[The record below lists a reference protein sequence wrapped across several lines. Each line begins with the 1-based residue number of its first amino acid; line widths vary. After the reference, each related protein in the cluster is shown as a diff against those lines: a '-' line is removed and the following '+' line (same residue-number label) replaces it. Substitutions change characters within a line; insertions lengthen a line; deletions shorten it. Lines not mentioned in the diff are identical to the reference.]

1 MTNPWDDGP
10 RHESWASNTM
20 LTFIILLVC
29 IVATVVTDIIGE
41 PPNYLVALLGTSAGA
56 FFAALGSDRQK
67 KAAELTEKAERA
79 EVKADQARVVARRAE
94 AKADAVGPGEPLPP
108 DPTEDD
114 PDEVGADR

>member
-20 LTFIILLVC
+20 LTFIMLLVC

-41 PPNYLVALLGTSAGA
+41 PPQYLVALLGTSAGA

-67 KAAELTEKAERA
+67 RNADVGAKAERA
-79 EVKADQARVVARRAE
+79 EVKADRAE
-94 AKADAVGPGEPLPP
+94 ALAKRADRKAEAVGHGEPLPS
-108 DPTEDD
+108 DDD
-114 PDEVGADR
+114 PAEEGADR

>member
-20 LTFIILLVC
+20 LTFIMLLVC

-41 PPNYLVALLGTSAGA
+41 PPPYLVALLGTSAGA

-67 KAAELTEKAERA
+67 RNADVGAKAERA
-79 EVKADQARVVARRAE
+79 EVKATQAKVIAERANRKAE
-94 AKADAVGPGEPLPP
+94 AVGHGEPLPS
-108 DPTEDD
+108 DDD
-114 PDEVGADR
+114 PAEEGADR